1 MKLVK
6 WMKDFWNQD
15 TDTVLYRLICIFT
28 IPALALMGW
37 YVWATIHI
45 IPEEIAGCVMLR
57 VSGLY
62 CPGCGGTRAVV
73 SLLRGNL
80 IQSVM
85 YHPAVLYGVVLFLV
99 YFISQTLMRLT
110 KGKVKG
116 LSMKPC
122 YLYILL
128 GIIAVN
134 FIVRNVLVL
143 AFGIRTL

>member
-1 MKLVK
+1 MKFK
-6 WMKDFWNQD
+6 NWIKEFWNQD
-15 TDTVLYRLICIFT
+15 TDTILYRLICIFT
-28 IPALALMGW
+28 LPAILLLWW

-45 IPEEIAGCVMLR
+45 IPEQIAGCVMLR

-73 SLLRGNL
+73 AMLKGDFVH
-80 IQSVM
+80 SVL
-85 YHPAVLYGVVLFLV
+85 YHPAVLYGTTLFLV
-99 YFISQTLMRLT
+99 YFVSQTLMRIT

-116 LSMKPC
+116 LSMKPL

-128 GIIAVN
+128 AIIGVN
-134 FIVRNVLVL
+134 FIVRNVLLL